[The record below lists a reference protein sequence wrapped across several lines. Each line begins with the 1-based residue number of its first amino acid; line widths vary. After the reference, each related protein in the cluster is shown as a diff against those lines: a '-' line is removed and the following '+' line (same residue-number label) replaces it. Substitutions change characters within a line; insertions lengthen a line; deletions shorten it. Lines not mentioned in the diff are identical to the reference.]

1 MPQESRYVRARNA
14 VRLMLESYHDQTL
27 GCDRYRIAWER
38 QGKVLPEL
46 SKWCAPEIFEAVG
59 TDPAGRALCDLW
71 VDKDDDAKK
80 YRLVGNLGLVEQ
92 GLQRPEVA
100 ALVLCGGGSRGVG
113 KAGPGP
119 LGALAFLRR

>member
-1 MPQESRYVRARNA
+1 M
-14 VRLMLESYHDQTL
+14 ESYHDQTL

-46 SKWCAPEIFEAVG
+46 AKWCAPEIFEAVG

-92 GLQRPEVA
+92 GLQRAVRA
-100 ALVLCGGGSRGVG
+100 VLDDLVVRQGGRDRHSSDPKWLHSFFAVEDPDEWV
-113 KAGPGP
+113 KPVP
-119 LGALAFLRR
+119 DLSEP